1 MAQPRLCQSMTRR
14 ARRMRATASATAR
27 AGMVGG
33 FCTRIALPGW
43 TVAESVASRDAAAR
57 TAFHDATPRKTG
69 RDSTCRRATAGAW
82 STCTVTRGSVAI
94 SGGSS
99 VSSYPTRCTSA
110 PLSASARAWYSM
122 RGLRP
127 RSPSTTTVTRKR
139 GMEKA
144 GVIAHPP
151 RTLHGRRIAIA
162 GGGTAGHV
170 QPALAVAEAY
180 RAALPDVDI
189 LFLGTPDGAES
200 RLVPAHGFRIA
211 TVAAAPFFS
220 VGTAPQ
226 RDRADGGCRAGAS
239 GAARRGQRAGP
250 RLRQLRLGGRAPGR
264 ERWACAR

>member
-1 MAQPRLCQSMTRR
+1 MTRR

-27 AGMVGG
+27 AGLVGG
-33 FCTRIALPGW
+33 CCTRSAVPGW
-43 TVAESVASRDAAAR
+43 TVARSVPSRDAAAR
-57 TAFHDATPRKTG
+57 TAFHDATSRKTA
-69 RDSTCRRATAGAW
+69 RDSACRRATAGAW

-99 VSSYPTRCTSA
+99 VSSYPTSCTSA

-162 GGGTAGHV
+162 GGGTEHG
-170 QPALAVAEAY
+170 LAVLASPGRASEIEGSGQVAHVAPDA
-180 RAALPDVDI
+180 RQRFEIEPPRDQLQDRGRVVARVIDEAALRERRDDDRWNARP
-189 LFLGTPDGAES
+189 GS
-200 RLVPAHGFRIA
+200 PAI
-211 TVAAAPFFS
+211 P
-220 VGTAPQ
+220 
-226 RDRADGGCRAGAS
+226 
-239 GAARRGQRAGP
+239 
-250 RLRQLRLGGRAPGR
+250 PGR
-264 ERWACAR
+264 WHV